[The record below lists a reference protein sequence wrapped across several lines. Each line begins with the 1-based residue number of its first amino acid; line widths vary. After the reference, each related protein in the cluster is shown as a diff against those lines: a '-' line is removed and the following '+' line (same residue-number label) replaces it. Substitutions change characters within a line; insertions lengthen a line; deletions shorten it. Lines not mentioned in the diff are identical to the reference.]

1 MTPLTLSHSLLTLRG
16 LVEREEKTNHILQSI
31 DSLSIDADTC
41 EKKLHMSLKE
51 CVRSTRRNLEQYKAQ
66 FPGRMKTN
74 QTKKENNSIKRPI
87 LVVGFNA
94 NLLMKRLS

>member
-1 MTPLTLSHSLLTLRG
+1 
-16 LVEREEKTNHILQSI
+16 
-31 DSLSIDADTC
+31 
-41 EKKLHMSLKE
+41 MSLKE